1 MSKGNQESNS
11 EDVPIVV
18 EAYGFKVN
26 TKSRPEELG
35 EQVPASWRDVPRRI
49 NQHLMRIAVAPTRLV
64 AEVFEGATRLVRG
77 VSRLPSACANRIQ
90 RAHVEADASE
100 ERRQAIALD
109 DMRHQLAHGETR
121 DQITT
126 DIPDED
132 KAALAIS
139 QIQAVL
145 HNYTVKGFDAYIVL
159 GPEGKPIIV
168 LGTPPG
174 SEAQVL
180 GVIEEAKGLL
190 NESIEQDR

>member
-1 MSKGNQESNS
+1 MSKGNQDSNS

-18 EAYGFKVN
+18 EAYGFKVSA
-26 TKSRPEELG
+26 KSRPDDLG
-35 EQVPASWRDVPRRI
+35 EQLPVAWRDVPHRI
-49 NQHLMRIAVAPTRLV
+49 NQHLMRIAVAPTRLI
-64 AEVFEGATRLVRG
+64 AEVFEGVTRVIRG
-77 VSRLPSACANRIQ
+77 VSRLPSAVVNRMQ

-109 DMRHQLAHGETR
+109 AMRHQLPPSETQA
-121 DQITT
+121 QITT

-139 QIQAVL
+139 LIQAVL
-145 HNYTVKGFDAYIVL
+145 QKYTAKGFDAYIVL
-159 GPEGKPIIV
+159 SPDGKPIIV

-174 SEAQVL
+174 SGPQVL
-180 GVIEEAKGLL
+180 AAIEEAKGLL